1 MVSSVHSLPTSV
13 TTFQPET
20 NSLSTSSGQSIT
32 YDYLIVVPGIQIK
45 PSLIKGLPGALE
57 DPASSVSSGYF
68 PQYANKLREDVGKF
82 KGGKAIFTQPGSP
95 IKCAGAPQKVMWASL
110 QRWREAGVL
119 KDVELSFITG
129 VSFNHASLFFSLAKN
144 VLGMPTM
151 FSVPK
156 YSKILDEIRKDRG
169 VEGLFGHDLVE
180 VDAKRKVATFKAGEK
195 TVQREYD
202 LLHAVPKMGPYDFM
216 KSSPLGELSLS
227 PSSLPTC

>member
-1 MVSSVHSLPTSV
+1 MLTGYSHLHSLPTSV

-57 DPASSVSSGYF
+57 DPASLASSGYF
-68 PQYANKLREDVGKF
+68 PQYADKLRKDVGKF

-119 KDVELSFITG
+119 KDVDLSFITG
-129 VSFNHASLFFSLAKN
+129 LSFSYLSVFVGLICSRYAYH
-144 VLGMPTM
+144 VLCT
-151 FSVPK
+151 
-156 YSKILDEIRKDRG
+156 EI
-169 VEGLFGHDLVE
+169 
-180 VDAKRKVATFKAGEK
+180 
-195 TVQREYD
+195 
-202 LLHAVPKMGPYDFM
+202 
-216 KSSPLGELSLS
+216 
-227 PSSLPTC
+227 